1 MAEENARMPTW
12 SKSLSG
18 RLLILTV
25 LFVMLAEFLIWA
37 PSISRFRKSYLEE
50 NLLRAHLATLAL
62 EALPDQMPDRHL
74 EDVLLKHTGAY
85 GIVLKGPE
93 RRTLM
98 LAHDMP
104 PEVDVTVDLMHG
116 GFFRWIGEA
125 FAAMYH
131 DGNRVIRVIGMSPKR
146 PDVTVEMI
154 IDEEPLRHA
163 MYAYSTRIL
172 QLSIVISLFTAGL
185 VYLTLRWLMV
195 RPIQRITKSINDFR
209 RAPEDVTRQLRASA
223 RSDEIGMTE
232 RELATMQGELRQAL
246 GQQQRLATL
255 GAAVA
260 KINHDLRN
268 SLATAV
274 LAFDKLATVND
285 PEVKRVLPRLY
296 NAVDRAVRLCSQTLD
311 YAADAAPELKLSR
324 FHLQELIN
332 EAAANFRE
340 DAEATAADTASGGVI
355 KVENRVPFEIDLE
368 ADRHQLFRVFS
379 NLIGNARDA
388 GAATIVITA
397 SVDDGTVAID
407 LADDGPGVSDKA
419 RASLFEPFSGSTRE
433 GGTGLGLVIARDVL
447 RAHGGDIELA
457 GEARPGA
464 VFRLRLP
471 AAGELRE

>member
-1 MAEENARMPTW
+1 MAEESASMPKW
-12 SKSLSG
+12 SRSLSG

-50 NLLRAHLATLAL
+50 SLLRAHLATLAL

-74 EDVLLKHTGAY
+74 EDVLLKQTGAY

-125 FAAMYH
+125 FMAMYH
-131 DGNRVIRVIGMSPKR
+131 DGNRVLRVIRMSPKR
-146 PDVTVEMI
+146 QDVTVEMI

-185 VYLTLRWLMV
+185 VYLSLRWLMV
-195 RPIQRITKSINDFR
+195 KPIQRITRSINEFR
-209 RAPEDVTRQLRASA
+209 RAPEDATRQLEASE

-232 RELATMQGELRQAL
+232 RELAIMQGELRQAL

-274 LAFDKLATVND
+274 LAFDKLATVSN

-311 YAADAAPELKLSR
+311 HAADAAPVLTLSR

-332 EAAANFRE
+332 EAAASFRQ
-340 DAEATAADTASGGVI
+340 DADEPTPGAGVI
-355 KVENRVPFEIDLE
+355 KIDNRVPFEVDLV

-388 GAATIVITA
+388 GAETISITA
-397 SVDDGTVAID
+397 ALAGDAVIVD

-419 RASLFEPFSGSTRE
+419 RANLFEPFSGSTRE

-447 RAHGGDIELA
+447 RAHGGDIELTV
-457 GEARPGA
+457 EARPGA
-464 VFRLRLP
+464 VFRVRLP
-471 AAGELRE
+471 AAGEGGD